1 MASDL
6 CNRVFENTFAPT
18 CKHKTLTADQ
28 IICGMR
34 FGVFQTDSIPTDIR
48 KAVQEEIDRRR
59 AAGLAPG
66 EAPPEETSG

>member
-1 MASDL
+1 M
-6 CNRVFENTFAPT
+6 FENTFAPT

-34 FGVFQTDSIPTDIR
+34 FGVFQTDSIPAEVR
-48 KAVQEEIDRRR
+48 EAVQEIDRRR

-66 EAPPEETSG
+66 EAPPEETPG

>member
-1 MASDL
+1 M
-6 CNRVFENTFAPT
+6 FENTFAST
-18 CKHKTLTADQ
+18 CRHKTLTADQ

-34 FGVFQTDSIPTDIR
+34 FGVFQTDSIPPDIC